1 MAWHGIRIADLFDGT
16 SDPIVTEPREEV
28 ANRNALRLW
37 REASTIAGSPAE
49 KYLVSRG
56 ITISSTELRFHPR
69 MPLGP
74 QGAVRFLPAMIAAV
88 RNDAGILALNRSFHD
103 LDTTSLAAFDQP
115 TSAFGIDRKRVV

>member
-1 MAWHGIRIADLFDGT
+1 MAGHGIRIADLFDGT
-16 SDPIVTEPREEV
+16 SDPIVTEPREGV

-69 MPLGP
+69 MHLGP
-74 QGAVRFLPAMIAAV
+74 KGRSEEHTSDLQTLM
-88 RNDAGILALNRSFHD
+88 RNSY
-103 LDTTSLAAFDQP
+103 AAFCLEKIRCHNC
-115 TSAFGIDRKRVV
+115 TK

>member
-74 QGAVRFLPAMIAAV
+74 KGAVRFLPAII
-88 RNDAGILALNRSFHD
+88 AGILAL
-103 LDTTSLAAFDQP
+103 Q
-115 TSAFGIDRKRVV
+115 DRKSTRLNSSH